1 MGGNTLG
8 DRFIVTSFGESHG
21 RCVGS
26 ILDGCPAGLP
36 LNESDIQP
44 DLDLRKPGQSSI
56 TTQRKEED
64 KVEILSGIF
73 NGYTT
78 NAPIC
83 MLIWNKDSDSRPYD
97 KIKQYQDL
105 VILIILQW

>member
-8 DRFIVTSFGESHG
+8 DRLIVTSFGESHG

-56 TTQRKEED
+56 TTQRK
-64 KVEILSGIF
+64 
-73 NGYTT
+73 
-78 NAPIC
+78 
-83 MLIWNKDSDSRPYD
+83 
-97 KIKQYQDL
+97 
-105 VILIILQW
+105 